1 MTHSVVMVLDVM
13 AMMLDVMM
21 MHNVMMMM
29 LHHGRGIGAADHRNG
44 ERKRDGKAKRG
55 EQGLLHNIS
64 LLAAGDARPA
74 C

>member
-1 MTHSVVMVLDVM
+1 
-13 AMMLDVMM
+13 MM

-55 EQGLLHNIS
+55 EQGLLHDIS